1 MRTPAQGK
9 EPIRLLQRLVEAR
22 LQRQTAHRSSAQAH
36 LEESAQASLRQIW
49 ATELCD
55 AAIYRLRHIDSY
67 VMSGGM
73 PTDAM
78 IDPQDA
84 DILLVD
90 DDDQL
95 RLEIADYLAQHGFTV
110 HQARDAREMRAKL
123 TAAPIKIVILDV
135 MLPGEDG
142 LSICRS
148 MAGKQGP
155 AVLMLSSMGESIDR
169 ILGLELGADDYVVKP
184 VSPRELLARVRAL
197 LRRRSQDGQPAARG
211 AIYAFAGFR
220 FDIVRRQLKAPG
232 GDVLMLT
239 PGELSLLGAFVENPH
254 RVLSR
259 EELVTLSRG
268 ETATVLDRAV
278 DIQIS
283 RLRRK
288 LNSQSL
294 DEVIKTHR
302 GLGYI
307 LDAKV
312 TQV

>member
-1 MRTPAQGK
+1 MRSPAQDS
-9 EPIRLLQRLVEAR
+9 EPISLMQRLAMAR
-22 LQRQTAHRSSAQAH
+22 SHRQVTHLLRARAQ
-36 LEESAQASLRQIW
+36 LEEVARASLSHAW
-49 ATELCD
+49 TAEHGD
-55 AAIYRLRHIDSY
+55 AAIYRLRHIARY
-67 VMSGGM
+67 VMAGAM
-73 PTDAM
+73 PTDDM

-84 DILLVD
+84 DILVVD

-95 RLEIADYLAQHGFTV
+95 RQEIADYLGQHGFTV
-110 HQARDAREMRAKL
+110 HQARVSLASRAKL
-123 TAAPIKIVILDV
+123 KAAPIQAVILDV

-148 MAGKQGP
+148 LAGKKGP
-155 AVLMLSSMGESIDR
+155 SVLMLSSMGESIDR

-184 VSPRELLARVRAL
+184 VTPRELLARVRAL
-197 LRRRSQDGQPAARG
+197 LRRRRQDGQPASRG
-211 AIYAFAGFR
+211 AVYSFAGFR
-220 FDIVRRQLKAPG
+220 FDMVRRQLKAPG

-268 ETATVLDRAV
+268 EMSTVLDRAI

-307 LDAKV
+307 LDARV